1 MVLRNIFFLL
11 LAALPLGK
19 LVAQGVAPNPLA
31 LARVDSLIRASEE
44 SGVARYSFAVQDVS
58 QDTLWAAYR
67 PEEMC
72 TPDSTG
78 KRHPQNRGGYC
89 DRCLSL

>member
-11 LAALPLGK
+11 LAVLPLGQ

-31 LARVDSLIRASEE
+31 LGRVDSLVRASEE
-44 SGVARYSFAVQDVS
+44 SGVAHYSFAVQDVS

-72 TPDSTG
+72 TPASITKLFKIG
-78 KRHPQNRGGYC
+78 RAHV
-89 DRCLSL
+89 